1 MKLYRHWVAET
12 REIAGTTFHL
22 RDGSNVSPEDAAAK
36 LERRAAILRDSEGRN
51 LSAKES
57 AAVREAL
64 LDLGGRTP
72 EGEYEAAICEEIL
85 DEAPRCSTART
96 RASSTWT
103 ACKKPG
109 RSERGWCVSPPPPQS
124 SLPRV

>member
-36 LERRAAILRDSEGRN
+36 LERRAAILRASEGRD
-51 LSAKES
+51 LSEEES
-57 AAVREAL
+57 AAVR
-64 LDLGGRTP
+64 G
-72 EGEYEAAICEEIL
+72 
-85 DEAPRCSTART
+85 START

>member
-36 LERRAAILRDSEGRN
+36 LERRAAILRASEGRD
-51 LSAKES
+51 LSEKES

-72 EGEYEAAICEEIL
+72 EGEYEAAICEDASVGKTRVGCSHHQPQRKRKEN
-85 DEAPRCSTART
+85 ERKCHPRHVK
-96 RASSTWT
+96 W
-103 ACKKPG
+103 
-109 RSERGWCVSPPPPQS
+109 Q
-124 SLPRV
+124 